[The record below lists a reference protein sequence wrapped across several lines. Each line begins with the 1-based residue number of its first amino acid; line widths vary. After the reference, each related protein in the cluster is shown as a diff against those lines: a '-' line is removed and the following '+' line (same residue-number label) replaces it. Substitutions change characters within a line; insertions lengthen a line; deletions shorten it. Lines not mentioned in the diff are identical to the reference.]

1 MPFLR
6 RLLEVNARE
15 LAGAAFGI
23 VADAVVLVSERSL
36 EDLDASEVQTMVRV
50 VGVAADTWDDALADE
65 FDVIRAS
72 DHA

>member
-1 MPFLR
+1 
-6 RLLEVNARE
+6 
-15 LAGAAFGI
+15 
-23 VADAVVLVSERSL
+23 
-36 EDLDASEVQTMVRV
+36 MVRV